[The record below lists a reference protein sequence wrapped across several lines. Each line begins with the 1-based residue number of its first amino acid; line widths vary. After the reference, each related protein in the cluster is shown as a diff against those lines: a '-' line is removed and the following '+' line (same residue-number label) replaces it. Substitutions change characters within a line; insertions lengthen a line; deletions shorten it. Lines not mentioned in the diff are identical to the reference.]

1 MSSKRTLTRLDFRRG
16 LKVTAIKRLILF
28 FLPAILFGCAGFQ
41 TLILPMQDI
50 ESKDDQSSLR
60 DSETCMEDIQS
71 TDEVQKLRVNY
82 YMSLE
87 SSKSSYKFSNNANVT
102 EEEIIAFISY
112 RNNIMKCKEKL
123 LDYYYSIDLRYAN
136 AISEMY
142 MKFDDNISML
152 LNKKINVGEYNK
164 NYINIVVESKNTISN
179 VDRIIRTENISAK
192 KGIPRVIC
200 GKQLNSY
207 EIQYLQQQKLLTQM
221 TFKQLKI
228 LN

>member
-1 MSSKRTLTRLDFRRG
+1 MSSKLTLIRLDFRRG

-50 ESKDDQSSLR
+50 ESKDDESSLR
-60 DSETCMEDIQS
+60 DSKTCMENILR

-82 YMSLE
+82 YMSVE
-87 SSKSSYKFSNNANVT
+87 SSKSSDKLSNNNNVN
-102 EEEIIAFISY
+102 EEEKIAFISY
-112 RNNIMKCKEKL
+112 RKNIMECKEKL
-123 LDYYYSIDLRYAN
+123 LDYYFLIDQRYVN
-136 AISEMY
+136 VISEMY
-142 MKFDDNISML
+142 MKFDENISML
-152 LNKKINVGEYNK
+152 LNKEINVGEYNK
-164 NYINIVVESKNTISN
+164 NYINIVVESKNIISN
-179 VDRIIRTENISAK
+179 VDRMINTENLAKK